1 MWKVIAPWSHPN
13 MDVVDVK
20 KRPPDFIP
28 PAIITSDAA
37 RGFITQ
43 TWMKKLS
50 QSQIFS
56 PQNIASIGPGRILF
70 CSSSLITR
78 DPSITASV
86 SGVIMFFLSA
96 AFCTAG
102 VQRRN
107 NTARKRRRRSIPS
120 CVNQLRSKTLRI
132 KQQNVVFV
140 ISSTATSV
148 VTNRCYKM
156 IKLWLNYKLSSKA
169 LHNLHPIHTAAAV
182 RRRASCWPDRRD

>member
-1 MWKVIAPWSHPN
+1 MNEKALTVSNIF
-13 MDVVDVK
+13 
-20 KRPPDFIP
+20 PPKHCINR
-28 PAIITSDAA
+28 A
-37 RGFITQ
+37 RENSLLQ
-43 TWMKKLS
+43 LES
-50 QSQIFS
+50 NYQR
-56 PQNIASIGPGRILF
+56 SIHHTICIR
-70 CSSSLITR
+70 C
-78 DPSITASV
+78 DHV
-86 SGVIMFFLSA
+86 FLSA
-96 AFCTAG
+96 A

>member
-1 MWKVIAPWSHPN
+1 MERSCSCFSVDWERPSLWKVIGPWSHPN

-37 RGFITQ
+37 GGFITQ

-86 SGVIMFFLSA
+86 SGVIMFFSQQPYKDVITPLEKEATQHSILCKPA
-96 AFCTAG
+96 TKQNPPNQTTECDFC
-102 VQRRN
+102 N
-107 NTARKRRRRSIPS
+107 
-120 CVNQLRSKTLRI
+120 
-132 KQQNVVFV
+132 
-140 ISSTATSV
+140 
-148 VTNRCYKM
+148 
-156 IKLWLNYKLSSKA
+156 
-169 LHNLHPIHTAAAV
+169 
-182 RRRASCWPDRRD
+182 